1 MHFALLD
8 HDPQQRN
15 TLESLLKAGGHA
27 CSSFERQEALQSH
40 LMTAEPDLL
49 LIHWFDSRDETSGA
63 SLLNRIHELWPE
75 LPLLVIASAPP
86 EDATIRLLATRPAE
100 VLLKPVRRNELL
112 LRLQLLIERYRPGRA
127 HDHVIAYGHFEFL
140 MDRLQLRF
148 GHQIIPVTQKEFALA
163 LLFFQHL
170 GRPLSRAFIH
180 EAVWSGDAELS
191 SRTLDTHVSR
201 VRTKL
206 GLTPGRGYRLVPVYS
221 FGYRLEDITE

>member
-8 HDPQQRN
+8 HDPQQRSS
-15 TLESLLKAGGHA
+15 LEHRLKASGHT
-27 CSSFERQEALQSH
+27 CSIFDRQEALQSH
-40 LMTAEPDLL
+40 LMTAAPDLL
-49 LIHWFDSRDETSGA
+49 LIHWPESPDKTSGPL
-63 SLLNRIHELWPE
+63 LLNHMHASWPE
-75 LPLLVIASAPP
+75 LPLLIIASGPLD
-86 EDATIRLLATRPAE
+86 DATIRLLATRPAE
-100 VLLKPVRRNELL
+100 VLLKPIRRNELL
-112 LRLQLLIERYRPGRA
+112 LRLQLLMERYRPGRA
-127 HDHVIAYGHFEFL
+127 QDDAIAYGPFEFL
-140 MDRLQLRF
+140 KNRSQLRF

-206 GLTPGRGYRLVPVYS
+206 GLTPGRGYRLAPVYS
-221 FGYRLEDITE
+221 FGYRLEEITE

>member
-15 TLESLLKAGGHA
+15 ALESLLKASGHA
-27 CSSFERQEALQSH
+27 CSSFERQEALESH

-49 LIHWFDSRDETSGA
+49 LIHWSDSLDETSGA
-63 SLLNRIHELWPE
+63 SLLNRIQESWPE

-86 EDATIRLLATRPAE
+86 EDGTIRLLATRPAE

-112 LRLQLLIERYRPGRA
+112 LRLQLLMERYRPGRTHEHA
-127 HDHVIAYGHFEFL
+127 IAYGPYEFL
-140 MDRLQLRF
+140 KDRSQLRF

-206 GLTPGRGYRLVPVYS
+206 GLTPGRGYRLAPVYS
-221 FGYRLEDITE
+221 YGYRLEQIKA

>member
-8 HDPQQRN
+8 HDPQQRK
-15 TLESLLKAGGHA
+15 TLESLLKASGHE
-27 CSSFERQEALQSH
+27 CSSFDRQEALQSH
-40 LMTAEPDLL
+40 LMAAEPDLL
-49 LIHWFDSRDETSGA
+49 LIHWPDSPDKTAGP
-63 SLLNRIHELWPE
+63 SLLNRIHASSPE

-86 EDATIRLLATRPAE
+86 DEATVHLLAIRPAE
-100 VLLKPVRRNELL
+100 VLLKPVRRHELL
-112 LRLQLLIERYRPGRA
+112 LRLQLLMARYRPDRA
-127 HDHVIAYGHFEFL
+127 QDDAIAYGPFDFL
-140 MDRLQLRF
+140 KNRSQLRF

-206 GLTPGRGYRLVPVYS
+206 GLTPGRGYRLAPVYS
-221 FGYRLEDITE
+221 FGYRLEEITE